1 VIVPALP
8 WTLFAP
14 DAPIFVARAPARLDV
29 MGGIAD
35 YSGATV
41 LQLPLALGA
50 VTAAQAT
57 TDGLLHAHTSGPGVP
72 AQAHDYAAVTLPLS
86 LLTDGPPALAP
97 ERLRAALSFTETSWA
112 AYLLGPFAILYA
124 AGLTPPFQEG
134 DGLRLVLWSDVP
146 PGAGI
151 SSSAALEV
159 ASLRA
164 VAALYRVE
172 IDGLRL
178 AALAQ
183 EAEHRVAGAPC
194 GIMDQATAALGRA
207 GRLLA
212 LRCQEDGEAPATVL
226 DVKPLP
232 RDAVVFGI
240 DSAVAH
246 RVAGTQ
252 YGRVRTA
259 AFMGRALIAALDPSD
274 PPGGYLCNIDP
285 ARFKARYEG
294 WLPQEMSGAAF
305 LSRYGGT
312 GDAAAP
318 VDPTMVYAVRDCT
331 AHPIYEQANIQDF
344 LHGLDRYSE
353 DGRPAALS
361 DAGAAMTRSHES
373 YDLRC
378 GLGSPETS
386 TIARLVREAGPARG
400 LHGARITGGGAGG
413 TVAILGAGPQA
424 REAVD
429 EVAAAYTAASGHQAR
444 VIAGSGDG
452 ALATRVE
459 RVRRDAYGGVRTL

>member
-1 VIVPALP
+1 
-8 WTLFAP
+8 
-14 DAPIFVARAPARLDV
+14 

-50 VTAAQAT
+50 VTGAQAT
-57 TDGLLHAHTSGPGVP
+57 TDGMLHAHTSGPGVP
-72 AQAHDYAAVTLPLS
+72 AQARDHAAVTLPTS
-86 LLTDGPPALAP
+86 VLTDGSPALAP
-97 ERLRAALSFTETSWA
+97 ERLRAALDRTEASWA
-112 AYLLGPFAILYA
+112 AYLLGPLAVLHA
-124 AGLTPPFQEG
+124 AGLTPPLRQG

-164 VAALYRVE
+164 VAALYGVE

-178 AALAQ
+178 AAIAQ
-183 EAEHRVAGAPC
+183 AAEHRVAGAPC
-194 GIMDQATAALGRA
+194 GIMDHATATLGRA

-212 LRCQEDGEAPATVL
+212 LRCQDEGEAPATVL
-226 DVKPLP
+226 GVKPLP
-232 RDAVVFGI
+232 RDVVVFGI
-240 DSAVAH
+240 DSAVTH

-259 AFMGRALIAALDPSD
+259 AFMGRASIAALDPDD

-285 ARFKARYEG
+285 ARFHARYEAL
-294 WLPQEMSGAAF
+294 LPREMSGAAF
-305 LSRYGGT
+305 LTRHGET
-312 GDAAAP
+312 GDVAAP
-318 VDPTMVYAVRDCT
+318 VDPAMVYAVRNCT
-331 AHPIYEQANIQDF
+331 AHPIYEQANVENF
-344 LHGLDRYSE
+344 LRGLDHYAE
-353 DGRPAALS
+353 DGAPAALRA
-361 DAGAAMTRSHES
+361 AGAAMARSHQS

-386 TIARLVREAGPARG
+386 TIARLVHEAGPARG
-400 LHGARITGGGAGG
+400 LYGARITGGGAGG
-413 TVAILGAGPQA
+413 TVAILGAGPAA

-429 EVAAAYTAASGHQAR
+429 EVAAAYTALSGHQAR

-459 RVRRDAYGGVRTL
+459 RVRRDAYGGMRTL